1 MCCGNWQTVELCRG
15 VVANRDNRL
24 GFVVGGIDVNRDN
37 MGKGKHRKVLGN
49 KIDLIFQMSVKG
61 QLFSRDII

>member
-1 MCCGNWQTVELCRG
+1 LCGE
-15 VVANRDNRL
+15 VVANPDSRL

-37 MGKGKHRKVLGN
+37 MGKGKHRMVLGD

>member
-1 MCCGNWQTVELCRG
+1 M
-15 VVANRDNRL
+15 VANPDSRL

-37 MGKGKHRKVLGN
+37 MGKGKHRMVLGD